1 MASLLL
7 FSLFSLISGISG
19 VFVILGDTFEFP
31 KTASCQKKG
40 AQLWHPLD
48 SSRNVLVARWDGV
61 WIPSQYYEDRIDLNA
76 SVVLKNINFNDNGL
90 FELSCEEAPTQL
102 DVVRASEVSVSAGG
116 AVSFSFFYVTSG
128 AQGMFRLDRNRETV
142 CELDLSSGTITDGT
156 GSEERFS
163 LPSDWRRRGDLT
175 PTLQRVKPEDQGDY
189 FAYVEGKDGKRRGLS
204 AWRIKVLDQD
214 PDQTTAT
221 PGPADEMTDNR
232 SHLDS
237 PLNGTSGGRMKTW
250 ITVSIT
256 AAVTSAL
263 WALCCFS
270 VWWLKFRRPNVSPG
284 PDGGELNLG
293 LLTNGNPA
301 GPQTNGVVKVQNLIQ
316 STKKTQMESTAT
328 T

>member
-19 VFVILGDTFEFP
+19 IFVILGDTFEFP

-76 SVVLKNINFNDNGL
+76 SVVLRNINFNDNGL

-189 FAYVEGKDGKRRGLS
+189 FAYVEGNDGKRRGLS
-204 AWRIKVLDQD
+204 AWRVKVLDQD

-221 PGPADEMTDNR
+221 PG
-232 SHLDS
+232 
-237 PLNGTSGGRMKTW
+237 TSGGGMKTW
-250 ITVSIT
+250 IIVIIT
-256 AAVTSAL
+256 AAVTSGP
-263 WALCCFS
+263 WALLCWFL

-284 PDGGELNLG
+284 PDGGELNVG

-301 GPQTNGVVKVQNLIQ
+301 GPQTNGGPQVQNLIQ
-316 STKKTQMESTAT
+316 STENQMESTAT

>member
-7 FSLFSLISGISG
+7 FSLFSLISNISG
-19 VFVILGDTFEFP
+19 VFVILGDTFEFT

-40 AQLWHPLD
+40 AELWHPLD
-48 SSRNVLVARWDGV
+48 ASRTVLVARWDGV
-61 WIPSQYYEDRIDLNA
+61 WILGQYYEDRIDLNA

-90 FELSCEEAPTQL
+90 FELSCEETLTQL

-128 AQGMFRLDRNRETV
+128 AQGKFRLVRNRETV

-156 GSEERFS
+156 GSEERLS

-189 FAYVEGKDGKRRGLS
+189 FAYVEGKDGKRRSLS

-221 PGPADEMTDNR
+221 PGTADETTDTR
-232 SHLDS
+232 THLDP
-237 PLNGTSGGRMKTW
+237 PLNGTTGERMETW
-250 ITVSIT
+250 TTVIIT
-256 AAVTSAL
+256 AAVTSVL
-263 WALCCFS
+263 WALLCLFL
-270 VWWLKFRRPNVSPG
+270 VWWLKFRTPDVSPG
-284 PDGGELNLG
+284 PDGGELDLG

-301 GPQTNGVVKVQNLIQ
+301 GPQTNGGPQVQNLIP
-316 STKKTQMESTAT
+316 
-328 T
+328 

>member
-19 VFVILGDTFEFP
+19 IFVILGDTFEFP

-48 SSRNVLVARWDGV
+48 SSRTVLVARWDGV

-76 SVVLKNINFNDNGL
+76 SVVLRNINFNDNGL

-189 FAYVEGKDGKRRGLS
+189 FAYVEGNDGKRRGLS

-221 PGPADEMTDNR
+221 PQTQRPAGEQK
-232 SHLDS
+232 
-237 PLNGTSGGRMKTW
+237 GTCSG
-250 ITVSIT
+250 TVSAVAVSMFV
-256 AAVTSAL
+256 AAGLAGFG
-263 WALCCFS
+263 LC
-270 VWWLKFRRPNVSPG
+270 WWVKSCRPSGPRGSSGPG
-284 PDGGELNLG
+284 AEGPSTDVEMG
-293 LLTNGNPA
+293 LVKEQNPA
-301 GPQTNGVVKVQNLIQ
+301 GSEEDVGPSRLHG
-316 STKKTQMESTAT
+316 
-328 T
+328 